1 MSYEQKLTQLGLALP
16 APPKPVANYV
26 PVVRVGDLLFLSGV
40 LPSRDGQ
47 LIMTGKLGQNLSI
60 EQGMEAARVAVLNGL
75 SIIRQEAGSL
85 DRVKRIV
92 KMVGHI
98 ASAPGF
104 TDQPQVL
111 NGASDLLVSLFGDAG
126 RHARVAVGAAELP
139 RQAPVEIELIVELV
153 SSPRRLRPRVIVG
166 FIGTHIFIYS
176 LVAPVQI
183 SLLPLLATDHLNRR
197 IPLGIMQ

>member
-1 MSYEQKLTQLGLALP
+1 MVKGEERGGRREMSFEQQLKQLGLELP

-26 PVVRVGDLLFLSGV
+26 PVVRTGDLLFLSGV

-47 LIMTGKLGQNLSI
+47 LVMTGKLGENLTV
-60 EQGMEAARVAVLNGL
+60 EQGAEAARVAVLNGL
-75 SIIRQEAGSL
+75 SIIRSVAGSL
-85 DRVKRIV
+85 DRVKQIV
-92 KMVGHI
+92 KMVGYI

-139 RQAPVEIELIVELV
+139 RHAPVEIELIVQVL
-153 SSPRRLRPRVIVG
+153 S
-166 FIGTHIFIYS
+166 
-176 LVAPVQI
+176 
-183 SLLPLLATDHLNRR
+183 
-197 IPLGIMQ
+197 

>member
-1 MSYEQKLTQLGLALP
+1 MSYEQKLTQLGLELP

-26 PVVRVGDLLFLSGV
+26 PVVRTGDLLFLSGV

-60 EQGMEAARVAVLNGL
+60 DQGMEAARVAVLNGL

-139 RQAPVEIELIVELV
+139 RQAPIEIELIVEL
-153 SSPRRLRPRVIVG
+153 
-166 FIGTHIFIYS
+166 
-176 LVAPVQI
+176 A
-183 SLLPLLATDHLNRR
+183 
-197 IPLGIMQ
+197 

>member
-1 MSYEQKLTQLGLALP
+1 MSFELRLKELGIELP
-16 APPKPVANYV
+16 AAPKPVANYV

-40 LPSRDGQ
+40 LPSKEGQ
-47 LIMTGKLGQNLSI
+47 LVFTGKLGAEVSI
-60 EQGMEAARVAVLNGL
+60 EQGVAAARLAVLNAL
-75 SIIRQEAGSL
+75 AIMKAEAGSL

-111 NGASDLLVSLFGDAG
+111 NGASDLLVAVFGEAG

-139 RQAPVEIELIVELV
+139 RQAPIEIELIVQV
-153 SSPRRLRPRVIVG
+153 S
-166 FIGTHIFIYS
+166 
-176 LVAPVQI
+176 
-183 SLLPLLATDHLNRR
+183 
-197 IPLGIMQ
+197 

>member
-1 MSYEQKLTQLGLALP
+1 MSYELRLKELGIELP
-16 APPKPVANYV
+16 AAPKPVANYV

-40 LPSRDGQ
+40 LPSKEGQ
-47 LIMTGKLGQNLSI
+47 LVMTGKLGADLSI
-60 EQGMEAARVAVLNGL
+60 EQGVAAARLAVLNAL
-75 SIIRQEAGSL
+75 AIVKAEAGSL

-111 NGASDLLVSLFGDAG
+111 NGASDLLVAVLGEAG

-139 RQAPVEIELIVELV
+139 RQAPIELELIVQV
-153 SSPRRLRPRVIVG
+153 S
-166 FIGTHIFIYS
+166 
-176 LVAPVQI
+176 
-183 SLLPLLATDHLNRR
+183 
-197 IPLGIMQ
+197 

>member
-1 MSYEQKLTQLGLALP
+1 MVRTMSFDTKLKGLGIALP
-16 APPKPVANYV
+16 QAPKPVANYV

-47 LIMTGKLGQNLSI
+47 LIMTGKLGADLSV
-60 EQGMEAARVAVLNGL
+60 EQGVQAAKMAALNALAIVKG
-75 SIIRQEAGSL
+75 EVGSL

-111 NGASDLLVSLFGDAG
+111 NGASDLFVQIFGEAG

-139 RQAPVEIELIVELV
+139 RRAPVEIELIV
-153 SSPRRLRPRVIVG
+153 
-166 FIGTHIFIYS
+166 H
-176 LVAPVQI
+176 VA
-183 SLLPLLATDHLNRR
+183 
-197 IPLGIMQ
+197 

>member
-1 MSYEQKLTQLGLALP
+1 MLYEAKLKELGLSLP

-47 LIMTGKLGQNLSI
+47 LIMTGKLGQELSI
-60 EQGMEAARVAVLNGL
+60 EQGKEASRVAVLNGL
-75 SIIRQEAGSL
+75 SIIRSEAGSL

-111 NGASDLLVSLFGDAG
+111 NGASDLLVSVFGDAG

-139 RQAPVEIELIVELV
+139 RQAPVEIELIVEL
-153 SSPRRLRPRVIVG
+153 
-166 FIGTHIFIYS
+166 
-176 LVAPVQI
+176 AK
-183 SLLPLLATDHLNRR
+183 
-197 IPLGIMQ
+197 